1 MHGGRFQCCKACRPG
16 KKMKKKLGGLN
27 RASSTPRHPHSKTD
41 GRKGDERLEQDGEL
55 LYEPKQF
62 DVSVCL
68 RRRRGKLQPE
78 KFGKPALFY
87 VKPFGKLTCVDR
99 VV

>member
-68 RRRRGKLQPE
+68 RRKAQRKAAAGEIRKTC
-78 KFGKPALFY
+78 
-87 VKPFGKLTCVDR
+87 PFLCQGLRQTYLCR
-99 VV
+99 